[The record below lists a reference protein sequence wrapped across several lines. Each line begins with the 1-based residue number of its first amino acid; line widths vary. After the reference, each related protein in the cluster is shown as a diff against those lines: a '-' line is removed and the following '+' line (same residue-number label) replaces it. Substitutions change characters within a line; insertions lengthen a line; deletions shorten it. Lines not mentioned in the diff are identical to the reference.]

1 LKKIDNKKEAN
12 LMKNI
17 LLITL
22 LALTPVF
29 AFAQYLEGGLFVG
42 ASNYAGD
49 LVDNKIGV
57 EYNEAH
63 LAGGVLLR
71 YNIND
76 WVAVRGS
83 FTYGQISGSD
93 ANAASAG
100 RQQRNLSFRSDI
112 YEFAIIPEFNIMGFN
127 PYDRYYSPYVFIGLG
142 IFNFNPEAEFNGQ
155 WYDLQPLGTE
165 GQGLSGRPSQYNLT
179 QLAIPMGV
187 GFKYA
192 IDEYWTVGFEISSRY
207 TMTDYLDDVSTT
219 YVDRDDLLQARG
231 EIAANLGNRTGE
243 YLGTEPVNT
252 PGANRGSVNSDW
264 YTWTG
269 FTITYSFM
277 DGFGRGNGCPT
288 NF

>member
-1 LKKIDNKKEAN
+1 LEKINHKKEAY

-17 LLITL
+17 LLITF

-29 AFAQYLEGGLFVG
+29 ASAQYLEGGLFVG
-42 ASNYAGD
+42 GSNYAGD
-49 LVDNKIGV
+49 LVENNIGV
-57 EYNEAH
+57 NFGETH

-93 ANAASAG
+93 ANAAAIG

-112 YEFAIIPEFNIMGFN
+112 YEFAVIPEFNILGFN

-142 IFNFNPEAEFNGQ
+142 IFNFNPEAEYDGQ
-155 WYDLQPLGTE
+155 WYDLQLLGTE
-165 GQGLSGRPSQYNLT
+165 GQGLEGRPSQYNLT
-179 QLAIPMGV
+179 QLVIPMGA

-192 IDEYWTVGFEISSRY
+192 IDEYWTVGFEITVRY

-219 YVDRDDLLQARG
+219 YVDREGLSSTRG
-231 EIAANLGNRTGE
+231 EIAANLANRTGE
-243 YLGTEPVNT
+243 YLGTEPVNI
-252 PGANRGSVNSDW
+252 PGANRGTENSDW
-264 YTWTG
+264 YTWSG

-277 DGFGRGNGCPT
+277 DGFGRGSGCPT